1 VGKNGRTTA
10 VTTHAGNKATFN
22 SRGGVSTIHTAH
34 GATITHSAGGQR
46 QAVSEHRDATGHVT
60 RVVSTGHGGYV
71 EHGYSRG
78 GHEYMRRTYVGYG
91 GHPYAHVYRGYYY
104 HGGYYYGYVPGYYY
118 GRGFYGWAY
127 NPWPAPFVYG
137 WGWGAAAWYNPYAYY
152 FAPYPVYPSAAF
164 WLTDYLISQNLQAA
178 YAAGA
183 ANAAAANAANA
194 APPPAGYSGGG
205 SDQSSDGNAGQA
217 PAASN
222 TAVTLTPEVKQMI
235 AEEVKAQ
242 LAAEQAAAAAPV
254 ATTAGAS
261 AAPAAAANT
270 DQLPDALDP
279 NLRVFIVSA
288 PLDVTVNG
296 QSCSLSSG
304 DVLMRTENAQGQ
316 DNAVGVSVVSSKK
329 EDCASGAAPRVQV
342 SDLQDMHN
350 NFREQMD
357 SGLKSMADNKSKFP
371 NTPDPGGRTNPDGQ
385 AAPDLTAASD
395 VQAQQQDADQAEKDV
410 QQASSSGNGGK

>member
-1 VGKNGRTTA
+1 
-10 VTTHAGNKATFN
+10 
-22 SRGGVSTIHTAH
+22 
-34 GATITHSAGGQR
+34 
-46 QAVSEHRDATGHVT
+46 
-60 RVVSTGHGGYV
+60 
-71 EHGYSRG
+71 
-78 GHEYMRRTYVGYG
+78 
-91 GHPYAHVYRGYYY
+91 
-104 HGGYYYGYVPGYYY
+104 
-118 GRGFYGWAY
+118 
-127 NPWPAPFVYG
+127 
-137 WGWGAAAWYNPYAYY
+137 
-152 FAPYPVYPSAAF
+152 
-164 WLTDYLISQNLQAA
+164 
-178 YAAGA
+178 
-183 ANAAAANAANA
+183 
-194 APPPAGYSGGG
+194 
-205 SDQSSDGNAGQA
+205 
-217 PAASN
+217 
-222 TAVTLTPEVKQMI
+222 
-235 AEEVKAQ
+235 
-242 LAAEQAAAAAPV
+242 
-254 ATTAGAS
+254 
-261 AAPAAAANT
+261 
-270 DQLPDALDP
+270 
-279 NLRVFIVSA
+279 LRVFIVSA